1 MAAYSFLF
9 PLIVALP
16 RGYDCTL
23 VMPFDSI
30 ARHLALPD
38 ADLVAEFA
46 VVSEGTTIASETRA
60 LTFRGGA
67 AVGGGAAVYEYRE
80 AGLPPGETPRFL
92 EFALRD
98 AADRP
103 VLNTRIIHG
112 WYSIYSRRGKKS
124 FFSDHALKYG
134 SPQIIDQIATFQ
146 RYCEGYPVVHLDR
159 RRDLAES
166 IWLINPYNRPILASV
181 RTHDGRELPRL
192 RVPPRSARL
201 AALVALLKP
210 DESEWLGQVQ
220 LTANNRVVTFA
231 TKHSLADPTII
242 SDHEHLDPY
251 RSDPTHM
258 PLTLKAR
265 IAAGKWLRGLPA
277 WGEN

>member
-1 MAAYSFLF
+1 MPAYSFLF

-23 VMPFDSI
+23 VMPFASI
-30 ARHLALPD
+30 AQHLAAPD

-46 VVSEGTTIASETRA
+46 VVSEGRVVSARTSA
-60 LTFRGGA
+60 LAFRGGA
-67 AVGGGAAVYEYRE
+67 AASGAALFEYRE
-80 AGLPPGETPRFL
+80 AELPPPDGPRFL
-92 EFALRD
+92 EFSLRE
-98 AADRP
+98 AQDRP
-103 VLNTRIIHG
+103 VLTTRIIHG
-112 WYSIYSRRGKKS
+112 WYSIYSAPGKKS

-159 RRDLAES
+159 ARDLAES
-166 IWLINPYNRPILASV
+166 IWLINPYNRPILASI
-181 RTHDGRELPRL
+181 RAHDGRELPRL

-201 AALVALLKP
+201 AELVALLRAGEN
-210 DESEWLGQVQ
+210 DWLGQIQ

-231 TKHSLADPTII
+231 TKHSLADPALV

-265 IAAGKWLRGLPA
+265 VVAGKWLRGLPA
-277 WGEN
+277 WGEG